1 MKKPKEANKNPSQFP
16 LREKRKAETRLQ
28 LIASAQKLFS
38 TKGYAQ
44 TTLEE
49 IAEDAGLHVQTLYR
63 HFANKQE
70 LAATGDQEH
79 LARFR
84 ELIRSPQR
92 PTSTFALWRDWVR
105 SSAERVTRNDGG
117 VHYREILTERFSL
130 ASVSTQILRN
140 GYEYEDLLCESLG
153 KELRAIPDGERQ
165 ARVIAAT
172 LWAMNAYVVR
182 RYHEQQISD
191 LVAEVVR
198 VIDEVEEMHSH
209 LF

>member
-1 MKKPKEANKNPSQFP
+1 MTKPSKQFP

-38 TKGYAQ
+38 TKGYAD

-49 IAEDAGLHVQTLYR
+49 IADDAGLHVQTLYR

-79 LARFR
+79 LARFQ
-84 ELIRSPQR
+84 ELIRSNQGAMP
-92 PTSTFALWRDWVR
+92 TFALWREWVQQ
-105 SSAERVTRNDGG
+105 SAERVTRADGG
-117 VHYREILTERFSL
+117 AQYRAILTERYSL

-140 GYEYEDLLCESLG
+140 GHAYEDLLTESLAG
-153 KELRAIPDGERQ
+153 ELTEFEDGPTK
-165 ARVIAAT
+165 ARIIAAT
-172 LWAMNAYVVR
+172 LWAMNSHVLR
-182 RYHEQQISD
+182 RYREQACID
-191 LVAEVVR
+191 LVSEAVN
-198 VIDEVEEMHSH
+198 VIDRVEAMYSH